1 VVVGYSSNM
10 VNRLKNVPEP
20 RRKVVDEFL
29 AERSAVKEN
38 ETERFR
44 KELPSAQVVMLTNA
58 EHACFID
65 REDDVLREMRL
76 FLAK

>member
-1 VVVGYSSNM
+1 VI
-10 VNRLKNVPEP
+10 
-20 RRKVVDEFL
+20 DEFL
-29 AERSAVKEN
+29 AERSTVKKK

-65 REDDVLREMRL
+65 REDDVLREMRA
-76 FLAK
+76 FLVK